1 MLLLRFENLRV
12 EDYRLPKDVVTYSGG
27 GYWRLWEGAGL
38 WTPPR
43 EFLKDAESIGLLD
56 FYDKALANIEEALDA
71 MHMAMARDD
80 ALYALALIYYSRE
93 GKYTAYRNRRSVWE
107 PNINF
112 WPYLQSLDMPILI
125 AYDIVQEGYIDR
137 DLFGCHLRG
146 ITVDG
151 HCYDRVVYD
160 IAGSRDNYT
169 DEAGVRHISGW
180 LEDYKYIWQAHLE
193 ELMKRLTDVAYDA
206 IDVAPKL
213 EEASREYY
221 TYGSAEPIGR
231 RDVYVC
237 STKCPT
243 STDEKWPHFLY
254 FKKVEDGRV
263 VATEGLCAGKY
274 PYLAEAECEIV
285 EHWDGSCM
293 EAFCIVVDSF
303 RINSLE
309 DIAGKIIWGFHDDG
323 KSLTTYSDT
332 LAGKKLTEFAA
343 GCTLIPDYFEF
354 VEQIPL
360 TNFDM
365 KKLLEG
371 EWGRLYGPK
380 LIMEK
385 ARWVAR
391 SKKSEASK
399 RGDVVALGDG
409 LVAGADICI

>member
-12 EDYRLPKDVVTYSGG
+12 ENYRLPKDVVTCSSGD
-27 GYWRLWEGAGL
+27 YWQLWERAGL

-43 EFLKDAESIGLLD
+43 EFLKDAESQGLLD
-56 FYDKALANIEEALDA
+56 FYDKALANVKGVPDA
-71 MHMAMARDD
+71 MRMARVRND
-80 ALYALALIYYSRE
+80 ALYALALIHYSRE
-93 GKYTAYRNRRSVWE
+93 GKYTAYRDRCSVWE

-125 AYDIVQEGYIDR
+125 AYDIVQKGYIDQ

-146 ITVDG
+146 LTVDG
-151 HCYDRVVYD
+151 RRYDKVVYD
-160 IAGSRDNYT
+160 ITGGGDNYT

-193 ELMKRLTDVAYDA
+193 ELMKCLTDAAYDA
-206 IDVAPKL
+206 IVLAPKL
-213 EEASREYY
+213 EKASREYY
-221 TYGSAEPIGR
+221 TYESTDPIAR
-231 RDVYVC
+231 RDLYMC
-237 STKCPT
+237 ATKCSP

-254 FKKVEDGRV
+254 FKKVEDSRV

-274 PYLAEAECEIV
+274 PYLEEAECEIV

-332 LAGKKLTEFAA
+332 LAGKKLAEFVE

-371 EWGRLYGPK
+371 EWGKLYGPK

-385 ARWVAR
+385 ARGIAR
-391 SKKSEASK
+391 SNAAMASK
-399 RGDVVALGDG
+399 HDSAVALGDG